1 MTSSDLEAD
10 PRSLDDARRES
21 GPGRL
26 GRILLIDDDAD
37 VRAKM
42 AELLRRASYC
52 VIAAPDGEAGMGL
65 LMTRP
70 FHLVITDIEMP
81 RRDGLEVLRWL
92 RSEGPRHVPAIAV
105 SGNGPGRGM
114 LYTKA
119 SDVAGADVSLAKP
132 VAKRELLA
140 AVGRLIADGRPP
152 ADAAGGN

>member
-1 MTSSDLEAD
+1 VVPS
-10 PRSLDDARRES
+10 DARFS
-21 GPGRL
+21 GFFEGA
-26 GRILLIDDDAD
+26 GYDISD
-37 VRAKM
+37 VQ
-42 AELLRRASYC
+42 L
-52 VIAAPDGEAGMGL
+52 
-65 LMTRP
+65 
-70 FHLVITDIEMP
+70 